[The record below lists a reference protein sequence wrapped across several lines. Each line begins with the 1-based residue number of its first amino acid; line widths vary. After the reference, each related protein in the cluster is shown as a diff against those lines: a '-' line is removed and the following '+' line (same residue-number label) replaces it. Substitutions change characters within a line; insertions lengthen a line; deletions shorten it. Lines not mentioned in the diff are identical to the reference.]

1 MRLIDER
8 ELIRRISELP
18 DLRTINTGTIGKII
32 KECSTI
38 DAVQVV
44 RCKDCVYRNIP
55 KCCPYQINGIKVTHD
70 WYCPMGVTEVQD
82 G

>member
-32 KECSTI
+32 KECITI
-38 DAVQVV
+38 DAEPVV
-44 RCKDCVYRNIP
+44 RCKDCKHY
-55 KCCPYQINGIKVTHD
+55 NGHRWCLYFAD
-70 WYCPMGVTEVQD
+70 SVQD
-82 G
+82 DDYCSYGAKMDKEGQR